1 MTDPLRLIDEGGIEA
16 IDKHF
21 REGGQRAGYE
31 RTTPLFTIS
40 LVVAALMQ
48 RGRLEDASKVLLR
61 DPKTYPPPWN
71 QLDALA
77 RAYAERG
84 NTQQAI
90 RYYRLSLQENP
101 QNTWARQK
109 LKEMGTDPDPLS
121 KDKRH

>member
-1 MTDPLRLIDEGGIEA
+1 
-16 IDKHF
+16 
-21 REGGQRAGYE
+21 
-31 RTTPLFTIS
+31 
-40 LVVAALMQ
+40 MQ